1 MRLFPVHFPPRHE
14 HRTLAAMLLLL
25 HLVIWWDFGGGIS
38 RSLMLAHLGAF
49 ILWQPLLRQEEPLNW
64 RGITGFALITVVFVS
79 VLSWLLLGF
88 WLLLLIGLV
97 GGRVHVPRRQRLAYL
112 TALVYLVLEF
122 LIGWVP
128 RMFAIDSPTAEFMG
142 VFRYGLFALPALLFF
157 IPAAAPSPAGLP
169 TVDFLYGLT
178 VSLLS
183 LLLALGS
190 LVATLATGVPYPV
203 ALLESVLALALFLL
217 AVAWLW
223 APIAGFGGLGQLWE
237 RYVQNAGTPF
247 EMWLDDLQRSARRT
261 DSPERFLDRAL
272 ERLDALPWVAGL
284 EWHDEQRRGVIGETT
299 RHAFRSRSGDLLVVI
314 YGRRRMGTALML
326 HARLLIQLIGQ
337 FYRAK
342 QSESEIAR
350 QAHLHAIYESGA
362 RMTHDIKNLL
372 QSLHTMTSAVE
383 HAQEKD
389 AEAASR
395 LVRRQLPLI
404 TQRLQLALDK
414 LQAPTAEDEKPERAS
429 AWWNAFTTRN
439 SGQGIEF
446 SSALDEDPEI
456 PAGLFDS
463 VAENLVEN
471 ARYKRQREPGISIRV
486 SLLGHAQDATLR
498 VEDSGSPVPA
508 AMRQEL
514 FAGAVRSAS
523 GLGIGLYQAARQARE
538 HGYRLRLLDPGGD
551 GGVTFELARAE
562 RAAAPDGGAPRTA
575 ARAQGS

>member
-1 MRLFPVHFPPRHE
+1 MHFPPRHE
-14 HRTLAAMLLLL
+14 HRTLAVMLLLL
-25 HLVIWWDFGGGIS
+25 HVVIWWDLGGGIS
-38 RSLMLAHLGAF
+38 RSLMLVHLGTF
-49 ILWQPLLRQEEPLNW
+49 ILWQPLLRHEEPLNW
-64 RGITGFALITVVFVS
+64 RGMLGFALITLVFVS

-97 GGRVHVPRRQRLAYL
+97 GGRVHVPHRQRFAYL
-112 TALVYLVLEF
+112 IALVYLVLEF

-128 RMFAIDSPTAEFMG
+128 RMFAIDSPTVEFMA
-142 VFRYGLFALPALLFF
+142 VFRYGLFVLPALLFF

-169 TVDFLYGLT
+169 AVDFLYGLT

-190 LVATLATGVPYPV
+190 LVSTFATGAAYPA

-247 EMWLDDLQRSARRT
+247 EMWLDDLQRSARKT

-284 EWHDEQRRGVIGETT
+284 EWQAEQRSGVVGKITH
-299 RHAFRSRSGDLLVVI
+299 HAFRSRSGDLLVVI
-314 YGRRRMGTALML
+314 HGHRRMGTALML
-326 HARLLIQLIGQ
+326 HGHLLIQLIGH

-342 QSESEIAR
+342 QSEREIAR

-362 RMTHDIKNLL
+362 RVTHDIKNLL

-383 HAQEKD
+383 HAERKD
-389 AEAASR
+389 SAAASR

-414 LQAPTAEDEKPERAS
+414 LQAPSAEEEKPQRAS
-429 AWWNAFTTRN
+429 AWWHTFTTRN

-446 SSALDEDPEI
+446 SSALEMDPEI
-456 PAGLFDS
+456 PTGLFDS

-471 ARYKRQREPGISIRV
+471 ARFKRQREPGIAIRV
-486 SLLGHAQDATLR
+486 SLLGDARDATLR
-498 VEDSGSPVPA
+498 VADDGSPVPEA
-508 AMRQEL
+508 VRREL
-514 FAGAVRSAS
+514 FTGAVRSAS

-538 HGYRLRLLDPGGD
+538 HGYRLRLLDTGAAP
-551 GGVTFELARAE
+551 GVTFELARADDT
-562 RAAAPDGGAPRTA
+562 APHGGAPHLEA
-575 ARAQGS
+575 AGAQGS